1 MGATGPT
8 NGGGGSPSSRGGQ
21 TSGRGRAPR
30 VRASSREKSRLRLIV
45 VQAIVLS
52 LFVTLFARL
61 WYLQVLGG
69 EAFQA
74 QAAEQSVRELVVQ
87 PARGLIVD
95 DMGRPLVAN
104 RNSWVVTVD
113 RTMLQKMDDEAQE
126 ALLRRVA
133 RTVGS
138 SYTEVVARTLLCG
151 EPESVVGTCWNGSPY
166 QPVPV
171 AEDVPQETAVSILEQ
186 SEDFPAVLAES
197 VSVRAYPSPYGINA
211 AHLLGYLSPITEE
224 ELDGAE
230 AEGDTSVHGASVVG
244 RAGVEKQYDKYLRG
258 APGYKRVAVDSMGR
272 VLGDSGEIQGRA
284 GDTLVTSID
293 ARVQAVVEQQLE
305 STIKTAR
312 QTTDPV
318 TGRKYVAD
326 SGAVVVMD
334 ATNGRV
340 VAAAGYPTYDP
351 GVWVGGITTKDLAR
365 LYSQK
370 AGTPL
375 LFRATQGQFAPG
387 STWKPFMTA
396 GALENGYSQ
405 STRLACSSSFTVGNR
420 AFKNY
425 ESGAYGYIGFD
436 KALEVSCNTFFYRIG
451 YNYWQRFGSD
461 VDDIKAKDP
470 LVNIAKV
477 FGFGSETGIDL
488 PGEASGRIAD
498 RQWKRDYYEAN
509 KDYYCKIAKKD
520 GSDFL
525 HRFARE
531 FCIEGFA
538 YRAGDAVNFAIGQG
552 DTIVT
557 PLQLARA
564 YSSLA
569 NGGTLWEPRVGKAIV
584 DPQGDVVREIKPKR
598 VGSVKVA
605 KRHLRYIDRALQGV
619 STRGTM
625 SWRLIDFPLDKVKIR
640 SKTGS
645 AEVYG
650 KQSTS
655 WVASYDKRYAVVMMV
670 SQGGTGSGTS
680 GPAIRKIWETLYG
693 VRGNRVIDD
702 KAALPGARPPAGL
715 PVFAKDGEILPPAPD
730 EKAAREERPA
740 RTRKNGRRDRR

>member
-1 MGATGPT
+1 MSAA
-8 NGGGGSPSSRGGQ
+8 
-21 TSGRGRAPR
+21 RAPR
-30 VRASSREKSRLRLIV
+30 VRATSRQKSRLRLIV

-69 EAFQA
+69 EAYQA
-74 QAAEQSVRELVVQ
+74 QAADQSVREIVVQ

-104 RNSWVVTVD
+104 RTSWVVTVD
-113 RTMLQKMDDEAQE
+113 RTLLRKMDDEDQE

-138 SYTEVVARTLLCG
+138 TYKDVVARTLLCG
-151 EPESVVGTCWNGSPY
+151 EPGSVSGTCWNGSPY

-186 SEDFPAVLAES
+186 SESYPAVLAES

-224 ELDGAE
+224 ELDEAE
-230 AEGDTSVHGASVVG
+230 EEGDTSVHGASVVG
-244 RAGVEKQYDKYLRG
+244 RAGVEKQYDRYLRG
-258 APGYKRVAVDSMGR
+258 EPGYKRVAVDSMGR
-272 VLGDSGEIQGRA
+272 VLGDSGEVEGRA

-305 STIKTAR
+305 ATIKTAR
-312 QTTDPV
+312 QTVDRV
-318 TGRKYVAD
+318 SGRRFVAD
-326 SGAVVVMD
+326 SGAAVVLDV
-334 ATNGRV
+334 TNGRI
-340 VAAAGYPTYDP
+340 VAAAGFPAYDP
-351 GVWVGGITTKDLAR
+351 GVWVGGISRKELAR

-387 STWKPFMTA
+387 STWKPFMAA
-396 GALENGYSQ
+396 GALQNGYSQ
-405 STRLACSSSFTVGNR
+405 DSRLDCSSSFTVGNR

-425 ESGAYGYIGFD
+425 ESGAYGSIGFD
-436 KALEVSCNTFFYRIG
+436 RALEVSCNTFFYRIG
-451 YNYWQRFGSD
+451 HNFWQKWGSD
-461 VDDIKAKDP
+461 IGDIKAKDP
-470 LVNIAKV
+470 LVEIAKD
-477 FGFGSETGIDL
+477 FGFGTKTGIDI
-488 PGEASGRIAD
+488 PGEAGGRIAD
-498 RQWKRDYYEAN
+498 RRWKRDYYEAN
-509 KDYYCKIAKKD
+509 KDYYCDLGKKP
-520 GSDFL
+520 GNDFL

-538 YRAGDAVNFAIGQG
+538 YRAGDAVNFSIGQG

-557 PLQLARA
+557 PLQLANA
-564 YSSLA
+564 YAALG
-569 NGGTLWEPRVGKAIV
+569 NGGILWEPRVGRAVV
-584 DPQGDVVREIKPKR
+584 DPEGNVIKEIKPKR
-598 VGSVKVA
+598 AASVKVA
-605 KRHLRYIDRALQGV
+605 KRHLDYIDRALQGV

-625 SWRLIDFPLDKVKIR
+625 SWRLIDFPLDEVKIR

-693 VRGNRVIDD
+693 VRGNQVVEA
-702 KAALPGARPPAGL
+702 KAALPGAKPPAGL
-715 PVFAKDGEILPPAPD
+715 PVFAADGEILPPTAGTG
-730 EKAAREERPA
+730 KPA
-740 RTRKNGRRDRR
+740 RNEKPAGAKQDRRSRS